1 MPTTRAV
8 TVDEDEPLELLEA
21 VSGAA
26 VAVAAR
32 VVTDTLAGRP
42 TTPSVEIATTVTLY
56 LKDRKSSA
64 RAIQLISIIYVVA
77 GLKSLNCAVKVS
89 DASVPSRDLSTCTY
103 GSENTCA
110 TRISLTRVD
119 PVVGASRSISYITAW
134 MAQMT
139 YQ

>member
-32 VVTDTLAGRP
+32 VVTDTWAGRP

-56 LKDRKSSA
+56 L
-64 RAIQLISIIYVVA
+64 
-77 GLKSLNCAVKVS
+77 
-89 DASVPSRDLSTCTY
+89 
-103 GSENTCA
+103 
-110 TRISLTRVD
+110 
-119 PVVGASRSISYITAW
+119 
-134 MAQMT
+134 
-139 YQ
+139 